1 MTAKH
6 LLYAVLVALWVNGCS
21 HAGSGATTNSSYG
34 SSPAVGEITSTNPP
48 GDIPD
53 TQAFVT
59 YVSPNGYSVLF
70 PEGWSETQK
79 DATITFSS
87 HFDGEQIRLQKR
99 ADPAATVRGHFAD
112 LRDLRVRHVTI
123 KRASVTVV
131 TFTSQSQPD
140 PVTGRTVRLD
150 NAAYFFIK
158 GSRQVILALWA
169 PSGSDNADQ
178 WRKIAESF
186 HWK

>member
-6 LLYAVLVALWVNGCS
+6 LLCAALAALWVNGCS
-21 HAGSGATTNSSYG
+21 HAGSGATTSSNG
-34 SSPAVGEITSTNPP
+34 SSPAAGDVTSTNPP

-59 YVSPNGYSVLF
+59 YVSPNGYSLLF
-70 PEGWSETQK
+70 PEGWSQTQK
-79 DATITFSS
+79 GAIVTFSS
-87 HFDGEQIRLQKR
+87 HFDGEQISLQKP
-99 ADPAATVRGHFAD
+99 ADLAATARGHFAD
-112 LRDLRVRHVTI
+112 VHDLSVRHATF
-123 KRASVTVV
+123 KHTPVTVV

-150 NAAYFFIK
+150 NAAYFFTM
-158 GSRQVILALWA
+158 GSRQVMLALWA
-169 PSGSDNADQ
+169 PHGSDNADQ
-178 WRKIAESF
+178 WHKIAESF